1 MPHGLLLRLRKQI
14 DPEFLRIADPMESN
28 KFVMFR
34 SACSW
39 PEHFT
44 LLPVSQ
50 KVASQSPSKN
60 FKGYLRTSR
69 KGFLSCLL
77 SKLSLDSV
85 WSC

>member
-39 PEHFT
+39 PEHLT
-44 LLPVSQ
+44 LLSVSQ
-50 KVASQSPSKN
+50 KSGVTEP
-60 FKGYLRTSR
+60 FK
-69 KGFLSCLL
+69 KF
-77 SKLSLDSV
+77 
-85 WSC
+85 